1 LKGTFR
7 NNWLQLIL
15 GLIAGI
21 IGVIASYPL
30 AILFLIKYAGFS
42 SFGFGSN
49 GDNSP
54 ITFAVA
60 AIFGI
65 LTFTFPTLVWLFL
78 YRFGSLK
85 SGSQRIKVSTFFL
98 FAALPLWIYL
108 GLGTFSQIQ
117 NVYAGYRSIREGCTI
132 QNGVNRKTIGGN
144 TRVFECKNGVYNGFT
159 KTYNSQGIMIR
170 EGSYL
175 DGKLNG
181 TQTVY
186 YEDGGINIRTT
197 YRNGKKEGTE
207 IYYNEDGSI
216 YLYVPSPQE
225 KSGQAYY
232 QRPEKYFVRNNLD
245 LENQNFY
252 CQNQGMDSLRN
263 YRYTCL
269 NNVLNSEFIKYD
281 SKGNAELRIKFTNGV
296 LDGIYEQFIDG
307 NLYIHLE
314 FRNGKLDGKAQL
326 YSPEGNLE
334 YDGQYVNG
342 LQNGIF
348 RMYDDQGNLVSDVV
362 FEYGKL
368 VKINK

>member
-1 LKGTFR
+1 M
-7 NNWLQLIL
+7 
-15 GLIAGI
+15 AGI
-21 IGVIASYPL
+21 IGVVVSYPL

-42 SFGFGSN
+42 SFGFGSS

-54 ITFAVA
+54 ITFAIA
-60 AIFGI
+60 AVFGI

-85 SGSQRIKVSTFFL
+85 SVSQGTKASTFFL

-108 GLGTFSQIQ
+108 GWESFSNLQ
-117 NVYAGYRSIREGCTI
+117 NIYYGHRSIREGCTN
-132 QNGVNRKTIGGN
+132 QNGVNQKTTGEN
-144 TRVFECKNGVYNGFT
+144 TREFECKNGVYNGFT
-159 KTYNSQGIMIR
+159 KTYNSQGIMIY

-186 YEDGGINIRTT
+186 YEDGKIHIKTA
-197 YRNGKKEGTE
+197 YRDGEKEGTE

-216 YLYVPSPQE
+216 YLYIANAQGT
-225 KSGQAYY
+225 SGQVYY
-232 QRPEKYFVRNNLD
+232 QRPEKYFVRD
-245 LENQNFY
+245 DFGLEYQNFY
-252 CQNQGMDSLRN
+252 CQNQGMDSLKN

-281 SKGNAELRIKFTNGV
+281 SKGNAALRIEFTNGA
-296 LDGIYEQFIDG
+296 LDGSYEQFIDG

-314 FRNGKLDGKAQL
+314 FRNGKLEGTAQL
-326 YSPEGNLE
+326 YSPKGNLE
-334 YDGQYVNG
+334 YEGQYVNG

-348 RMYDDQGNLVSDVV
+348 RMYDDQGNIVSEVV

>member
-1 LKGTFR
+1 MKGTFR
-7 NNWLQLIL
+7 NSWLQLIL
-15 GLIAGI
+15 GLVAGI
-21 IGVIASYPL
+21 IGIVVSYPL

-42 SFGFGSN
+42 SFGFGSS

-54 ITFAVA
+54 ITFAIA
-60 AIFGI
+60 AVFGI
-65 LTFTFPTLVWLFL
+65 LIFTFPTLVWLFL

-85 SGSQRIKVSTFFL
+85 TVSQGKKISTFLL
-98 FAALPLWIYL
+98 FATLPLWVYL
-108 GLGTFSQIQ
+108 GWGTFSNLQ
-117 NVYAGYRSIREGCTI
+117 NVYAGYRSIRDGCII
-132 QNGVNRKTIGGN
+132 QTGVNRKTTGEN
-144 TRVFECKNGVYNGFT
+144 TSEFECKNGIYNGFT
-159 KTYNSQGIMIR
+159 RTYNSQGIMIY

-186 YEDGGINIRTT
+186 YGDGKINIQTT
-197 YRNGKKEGTE
+197 YRDGEKEGTE

-216 YLYVPSPQE
+216 YLYVAPAQG
-225 KSGQAYY
+225 KSRQVYY
-232 QRPEKYFVRNNLD
+232 QRPEKYFRLNDFD

-252 CQNQGMDSLRN
+252 CQNQGMDSLKN

-269 NNVLNSEFIKYD
+269 NNIINGEFMKYD
-281 SKGNAELRIKFTNGV
+281 SRGNAALRIKFTNGV
-296 LDGIYEQFIDG
+296 LDGICEQFIDG

-314 FRNGKLDGKAQL
+314 FRNGKLEGKAQL

-342 LQNGIF
+342 LQNGTF
-348 RMYDDQGNLVSDVV
+348 RMYNDQGNIVSDVV